1 VRRAAFP
8 LLGALLSAVF
18 FLPIVRAEDGVLV
31 DHTMDFFVVVT
42 VPTLFTAETDLCPG
56 TDDYWCSRPP
66 FQDSVLWVYDDQ
78 GAILAVNDDDPR
90 RRGQSWN
97 SYIELELQPGVYR
110 LRAGKFG
117 PCDESGCLHPEAP
130 FDEGCEYQLT
140 ANLPILLDPNPPSA
154 SIAPIPSVLPEP
166 SEEPTIEPS
175 PTESPT
181 ESPTATPTESPTP
194 EPSSSPEPTPTPSP
208 SVEPSPTPTPEPSPS
223 PTATPRPTPA
233 PTVAPPP
240 SPTEPPPSPTEPPPS
255 PTEAP
260 PTPTEAPPTPT
271 EPPPPTN
278 PVEAVS
284 QAVDAVAKSVGVAVT
299 KLTHLG
305 QDLTPTQKA
314 KARPVAVALVIS
326 QIASAAA
333 AAATNIRKAK

>member
-1 VRRAAFP
+1 MRRAAFP

-18 FLPIVRAEDGVLV
+18 FLPIVRAEDGVVV

-130 FDEGCEYQLT
+130 FDEGCEYHLT

-181 ESPTATPTESPTP
+181 TTPTESPTP
-194 EPSSSPEPTPTPSP
+194 EPSPSPEPTPTPSP

-305 QDLTPTQKA
+305 QDLTPAQKA

>member
-1 VRRAAFP
+1 MRRAAFP

-18 FLPIVRAEDGVLV
+18 FLPIVRAEDGVVV

-130 FDEGCEYQLT
+130 FDEGCEYHLT
-140 ANLPILLDPNPPSA
+140 ANLPIVLDPNPPSA

-181 ESPTATPTESPTP
+181 ATPTESPTP
-194 EPSSSPEPTPTPSP
+194 EPSPSPEPTPTPSP
-208 SVEPSPTPTPEPSPS
+208 SVEPSPTPTPEPTPS
-223 PTATPRPTPA
+223 ATATPRPTPA

>member
-18 FLPIVRAEDGVLV
+18 FLPIVRAEDGVVV

-42 VPTLFTAETDLCPG
+42 VPTLFTAETDLCPL

-117 PCDESGCLHPEAP
+117 PCDEGGCLHPEAP
-130 FDEGCEYQLT
+130 FDEGCEYHLT
-140 ANLPILLDPNPPSA
+140 ANLPIVLDPNPPSA

-166 SEEPTIEPS
+166 SEVPTLAPS

-181 ESPTATPTESPTP
+181 PDPTAT
-194 EPSSSPEPTPTPSP
+194 PEPTPTPSP
-208 SVEPSPTPTPEPSPS
+208 SVEPSPTASPEPSPS
-223 PTATPRPTPA
+223 PSPSPRPTPP

-240 SPTEPPPSPTEPPPS
+240 IPTEPPPSPTEPPPP
-255 PTEAP
+255 PTEPP
-260 PTPTEAPPTPT
+260 PTPTEAPPIPT

-284 QAVDAVAKSVGVAVT
+284 QAVDAVAKSVGVAVS

-305 QDLTPTQKA
+305 QDLTPAQKA
-314 KARPVAVALVIS
+314 KARPVAIALVIS

-333 AAATNIRKAK
+333 VAATNIRKVK

>member
-18 FLPIVRAEDGVLV
+18 FLPIVRAEDGVVV

-181 ESPTATPTESPTP
+181 ATPTESPTP
-194 EPSSSPEPTPTPSP
+194 EPSPSPEPTPTPSP
-208 SVEPSPTPTPEPSPS
+208 SVEPSPTPTPQPSPS